1 MTPMI
6 KSIGAFGGCVPESSP
21 LLPTDP
27 KSIGRHR
34 LEGRIGAGGQG
45 TVYLG
50 RDERDR
56 RSAIK
61 LLHPHLITHE
71 AARARFLA
79 EVEIAKRVAPFC
91 TAQVLDSGVINDQ
104 PYIVSEFVDGPSL
117 QTSVKEDGP
126 RGEAALD
133 RLAIN
138 TVTALAAIH
147 EGGVVH
153 RDFKPGNVLLGPD
166 GPVVIDFGISR
177 ALDLSQSLTSS
188 QIVGT
193 PGYMAPEHID
203 GQTAGPEADMFAWAA
218 AMVFAATGKRAF
230 GGTSASAVAL
240 AVLHS
245 EPDLDDLEG
254 DLAEIVRSCLVKDP
268 AQRPTAAEVGDLLRA
283 LRTPKPALVA
293 PPESPEPAEDSP
305 PTPHHDTT
313 TSAEPDPQTSS
324 TADSPAA
331 EADRQAAGG
340 ADPPAATRADPPAS
354 GEADP
359 AAATRA
365 DRAEIT
371 HTDPPG
377 NSPRRRRLQI
387 AAAAIILLAIIALAY
402 SLVPGRGKG
411 EASHPPTG
419 TPTSTFKSPAP
430 SASQTNQ
437 SKSAASRE
445 PTTSSEPRT
454 PRPSDRPPDRTG
466 QNPPTTKKPSPAKPR
481 TLGTLTAQDQGNYCE
496 AHGYPYHVVL
506 GDQVVCSRDPDGDN
520 GTIADA
526 TTVCRWKYS
535 GQSNVHA
542 NGKTCISDP

>member
-1 MTPMI
+1 MI
-6 KSIGAFGGCVPESSP
+6 MPIGAFGGCVPEPSP

-27 KSIGRHR
+27 ESIGRYQ

-50 RDERDR
+50 RDERER
-56 RSAIK
+56 RTAIK

-91 TAQVLDSGVINDQ
+91 TAQVLDSGVTNAQ

-117 QTSVKEDGP
+117 QTSVKDDGP

-188 QIVGT
+188 QVVGT

-245 EPDLDDLEG
+245 EPNLDGIEG
-254 DLAEIVRSCLVKDP
+254 DLGDIVRSCLEKDP
-268 AQRPTAAEVGDLLRA
+268 ARRPTATQVSDLLRG
-283 LRTPKPALVA
+283 LRTPQAATSPA
-293 PPESPEPAEDSP
+293 PPDTSR
-305 PTPHHDTT
+305 PTSKPGL
-313 TSAEPDPQTSS
+313 
-324 TADSPAA
+324 AA
-331 EADRQAAGG
+331 EAAPVPNTTKPNQE
-340 ADPPAATRADPPAS
+340 PPAATQADPS
-354 GEADP
+354 
-359 AAATRA
+359 ATSRK
-365 DRAEIT
+365 
-371 HTDPPG
+371 
-377 NSPRRRRLQI
+377 RRRFQI
-387 AAAAIILLAIIALAY
+387 FAAAITLPAIIALTY
-402 SLVPGRGKG
+402 FLVPKPGED
-411 EASHPPTG
+411 EASHSPPNVPST
-419 TPTSTFKSPAP
+419 TFKNPAP
-430 SASQTNQ
+430 SAPQPTRSE
-437 SKSAASRE
+437 SASNRKR
-445 PTTSSEPRT
+445 TTSSQPRSSHPSDGPQERT
-454 PRPSDRPPDRTG
+454 SPRPPG
-466 QNPPTTKKPSPAKPR
+466 TKKPSAAKPR
-481 TLGTLTAQDQGNYCE
+481 TGVSLLA
-496 AHGYPYHVVL
+496 
-506 GDQVVCSRDPDGDN
+506 
-520 GTIADA
+520 
-526 TTVCRWKYS
+526 WK
-535 GQSNVHA
+535 
-542 NGKTCISDP
+542 

>member
-1 MTPMI
+1 M
-6 KSIGAFGGCVPESSP
+6 PELSP

-27 KSIGRHR
+27 ESIGRYE

-50 RDERDR
+50 RDERER
-56 RSAIK
+56 RTAVK

-71 AARARFLA
+71 TARARFLA

-91 TAQVLDSGVINDQ
+91 TAQVLDSGVINAQ

-117 QTSVKEDGP
+117 QTSVKDDGP

-133 RLAIN
+133 RLAVN

-188 QIVGT
+188 QVVGT

-245 EPDLDDLEG
+245 EPDLDGIEG
-254 DLAEIVRSCLVKDP
+254 DLGEIIRSCLEKDP
-268 AQRPTAAEVGDLLRA
+268 ARRPTATQVSDLLRG
-283 LRTPKPALVA
+283 LRTPQVATFPA
-293 PPESPEPAEDSP
+293 PPPDTSTPTPEPALAAEAAP
-305 PTPHHDTT
+305 APNTT
-313 TSAEPDPQTSS
+313 KSS
-324 TADSPAA
+324 QESPAA
-331 EADRQAAGG
+331 TQADAS
-340 ADPPAATRADPPAS
+340 ATSRKRRRFQIF
-354 GEADP
+354 
-359 AAATRA
+359 AAAMTL
-365 DRAEIT
+365 
-371 HTDPPG
+371 P
-377 NSPRRRRLQI
+377 
-387 AAAAIILLAIIALAY
+387 AIIALTY
-402 SLVPGRGKG
+402 SLVPRPGEG
-411 EASHPPTG
+411 EASHPQPNI
-419 TPTSTFKSPAP
+419 PSSTFKNPAP
-430 SASQTNQ
+430 SATRPTRSEP
-437 SKSAASRE
+437 ASSGKRT
-445 PTTSSEPRT
+445 TTSQPRSSHPSDAPQERT
-454 PRPSDRPPDRTG
+454 GPRPPA
-466 QNPPTTKKPSPAKPR
+466 TKKPSAAKPR
-481 TLGTLTAQDQGNYCE
+481 TLGTLTSQDQGNYCK
-496 AHGYPYHVVL
+496 AHGYPYYVVL
-506 GDQVVCSRDPDGDN
+506 NDQVACSRDPDGDD
-520 GTIADA
+520 GTIVDA

-535 GQSNVHA
+535 GRPNVHA
-542 NGKTCISDP
+542 NAKTCISDP